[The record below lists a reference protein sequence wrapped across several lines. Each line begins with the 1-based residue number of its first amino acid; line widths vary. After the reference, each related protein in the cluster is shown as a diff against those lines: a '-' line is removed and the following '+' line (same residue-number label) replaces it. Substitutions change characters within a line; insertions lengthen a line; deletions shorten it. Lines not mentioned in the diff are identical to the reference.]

1 MSVATDPAPRAA
13 AAGGADA
20 ESVRVIEAD
29 QRRPVVSLA
38 LLWRYRDLLYFL
50 TRRHVLTRYRQTF
63 LGLAWAVLQPVM
75 TMVVFSIFL
84 GHWARIPSDGLPYPV
99 FAYLGILPWT
109 LFAGTVSRCAG
120 SLVGNAHLLRSVYF
134 PRSLIPISATLSGF
148 VDYGI
153 ALAVLFLLMAY
164 FGVAVAPTVLLLIPL
179 SVLTAILATGTGM
192 WFAAWNVRYRDVS
205 YALPFLLQIWMFATP
220 VVYPVSIV
228 PERYRLLFALNPM
241 TGVIQACRD
250 CVTGNPLDWSLL
262 GMSTLVGLLL
272 AAAGVWQFGRL
283 ERRFA
288 DVV

>member
-1 MSVATDPAPRAA
+1 MNAATDSAPRAA
-13 AAGGADA
+13 GAASA
-20 ESVRVIEAD
+20 EPLKVLEAG
-29 QRRPVVSLA
+29 QRRPVVGPA

-63 LGLAWAVLQPVM
+63 LGLAWAVLQPLM

-84 GHWARIPSDGLPYPV
+84 GHWARVPSDGLPYPV

-109 LFAGTVSRCAG
+109 FFAGTVSRGAG
-120 SLVGNAHLLRSVYF
+120 SLVGNANLLQSVYF

-153 ALAVLFLLMAY
+153 ALVVLFALMLV
-164 FGVAVAPTVLLLIPL
+164 FGVGIAPTVFLLIPL
-179 SVLTAILATGTGM
+179 ALLTAVISTGVGM

-205 YALPFLLQIWMFATP
+205 HALPFLLQIWMFATP

-228 PERYRLLFALNPM
+228 PERFRLVFALNPM
-241 TGVIQACRD
+241 TGVIQACRA
-250 CVTGNPLDWSLL
+250 CVTGGAIDWPLL
-262 GMSTLVGLLL
+262 GVSTTVGLLL
-272 AAAGVWQFGRL
+272 AAAGVWLFGRL